1 MRMGFLRGRSTRSMR
16 RGGMLTKL
24 WVGGWVWCGLFLFVG
39 VDLKRRVGYWDVV
52 LCEAQVQDGLG

>member
-1 MRMGFLRGRSTRSMR
+1 
-16 RGGMLTKL
+16 MLTKL

-52 LCEAQVQDGLG
+52 LC